1 MMSNTSPHNNNW
13 TELPFRGNTI
23 NDNISQITE
32 THHDTTLHRNYPHL
46 QTQHLF
52 RELPFYSCTEYEIIV
67 NCLTSHNKFLELL
80 ANNNL
85 SNEIFRQLPEM
96 KENFKCTYQTENS
109 FQNLIKKHSSNSLK
123 VFHQNIRSL
132 NKNKLILK
140 SFLDSL
146 NCNFDL
152 IFITETGNAQ
162 PNEIEEIF
170 KNYKFYIDAPI
181 AGKGSKGGAG
191 ILVNTNSFDSIEEI
205 FENEN
210 LKHNCKCTNC
220 KIENK
225 WLKLKTKKNTYIAG
239 SVYRHPNA
247 NSKHFIESLEKQ
259 LNKLD
264 KKSTCIIAGDIN
276 IDLTKQQNS
285 NVKMYLETLLEYN
298 FLPYICIPTR
308 ITDNSATIIDHINV
322 RIPVQQIH
330 NKISSGNLINDISDH
345 LPNYFIIDQEMNTT
359 RERPLIRLYNEKN
372 IKHFKRN
379 IQQEPLLL
387 PHPRSNN
394 SNTLLAEFN
403 FNLNRLLNKY
413 FPLIR
418 LSRKKFKE
426 KKYITNEIKNMI
438 KERNKLFNIYTND
451 RNTPNKKKWIDM
463 RNKTNQAI
471 KNSEIKLYKTQI
483 DKHGNN
489 CQAMWKTLNH
499 ILSKKNNKKTN
510 INSLLVNQKL
520 LTTQSDISEGLN
532 NFFCNIGENLAS
544 HFDNIETND
553 FRKYLK
559 QPANQSMYVHKILN
573 KEITNHIN
581 QLDSK
586 KSAGHDGFTAKF
598 LKVSSPIIVD
608 SLTEIFNNSIS
619 TGNYPDEMKIAKC
632 IPIYKKGKRNDPS
645 NYRPISILSTINKI
659 FEKILYTRL
668 YKYLTKF
675 DILYN
680 YQYGFRKNHSTIQA
694 LIEITDY
701 LKTAIDEKKIVSGI
715 FLDLTKAFDTV
726 NHNILLAKLHNYGI
740 RGVANDLLRSYLT
753 NRYQYVSIGN
763 TSSSKQPIKCGVP
776 QGSVLGPLL
785 FLIYINDIA
794 NCSKIGKI
802 RIFADDTSAFVEG
815 TKVNE
820 VISNSEILMNDL
832 NNWFKSNKLTLSTN
846 KSCFILF
853 RSAHTRL
860 NEIPSV
866 LNFGDSH
873 INRENSVKYLGIT
886 LDENLNWNEH
896 VQQVCKSLKSCF
908 GTFYNVRNYLNLD
921 QVRTIYYSLV
931 YSKIKYALAV
941 YGNTSNENIQLIQC
955 LQNKLIKV
963 LMKKNYRYP
972 TYKLHNELNILKVED
987 LVDQEILT
995 FVFNFINK
1003 KLPNVFSSYF
1013 KYRSENQQPQT
1024 RNIDN
1029 HLITPKPRT
1038 NCGEQTIRV
1047 KGALLWNKLPTS
1059 LTKLTNS
1066 KTFRKTW
1073 KESKPEY
1080 T

>member
-1 MMSNTSPHNNNW
+1 
-13 TELPFRGNTI
+13 
-23 NDNISQITE
+23 
-32 THHDTTLHRNYPHL
+32 
-46 QTQHLF
+46 
-52 RELPFYSCTEYEIIV
+52 
-67 NCLTSHNKFLELL
+67 
-80 ANNNL
+80 
-85 SNEIFRQLPEM
+85 
-96 KENFKCTYQTENS
+96 
-109 FQNLIKKHSSNSLK
+109 
-123 VFHQNIRSL
+123 
-132 NKNKLILK
+132 
-140 SFLDSL
+140 
-146 NCNFDL
+146 
-152 IFITETGNAQ
+152 
-162 PNEIEEIF
+162 
-170 KNYKFYIDAPI
+170 
-181 AGKGSKGGAG
+181 
-191 ILVNTNSFDSIEEI
+191 
-205 FENEN
+205 
-210 LKHNCKCTNC
+210 
-220 KIENK
+220 
-225 WLKLKTKKNTYIAG
+225 
-239 SVYRHPNA
+239 
-247 NSKHFIESLEKQ
+247 
-259 LNKLD
+259 
-264 KKSTCIIAGDIN
+264 
-276 IDLTKQQNS
+276 
-285 NVKMYLETLLEYN
+285 
-298 FLPYICIPTR
+298 
-308 ITDNSATIIDHINV
+308 
-322 RIPVQQIH
+322 
-330 NKISSGNLINDISDH
+330 
-345 LPNYFIIDQEMNTT
+345 
-359 RERPLIRLYNEKN
+359 
-372 IKHFKRN
+372 
-379 IQQEPLLL
+379 
-387 PHPRSNN
+387 
-394 SNTLLAEFN
+394 
-403 FNLNRLLNKY
+403 
-413 FPLIR
+413 
-418 LSRKKFKE
+418 
-426 KKYITNEIKNMI
+426 
-438 KERNKLFNIYTND
+438 
-451 RNTPNKKKWIDM
+451 
-463 RNKTNQAI
+463 
-471 KNSEIKLYKTQI
+471 
-483 DKHGNN
+483 
-489 CQAMWKTLNH
+489 
-499 ILSKKNNKKTN
+499 
-510 INSLLVNQKL
+510 
-520 LTTQSDISEGLN
+520 
-532 NFFCNIGENLAS
+532 
-544 HFDNIETND
+544 
-553 FRKYLK
+553 
-559 QPANQSMYVHKILN
+559 MYVHKILN

-963 LMKKNYRYP
+963 LMKK
-972 TYKLHNELNILKVED
+972 TIDILH
-987 LVDQEILT
+987 T
-995 FVFNFINK
+995 
-1003 KLPNVFSSYF
+1003 SYTM
-1013 KYRSENQQPQT
+1013 N
-1024 RNIDN
+1024 
-1029 HLITPKPRT
+1029 
-1038 NCGEQTIRV
+1038 
-1047 KGALLWNKLPTS
+1047 
-1059 LTKLTNS
+1059 
-1066 KTFRKTW
+1066 
-1073 KESKPEY
+1073 
-1080 T
+1080 